1 MAKRHRKAKKIRTG
15 MTLKQKISEN
25 QKSALKGGNKEELS
39 TLRMLLAAI
48 SNKEID
54 LRKKDI
60 GLSDGEVL
68 DVLNSEVKKRKDA
81 VFEYKKAG
89 RDDLANKEEIEF
101 NILKKYL
108 PPEISEEDLI
118 RIVRDGIRE
127 AGAMS
132 VTDFPK
138 VMKAIMPTL
147 KGKASGD
154 RISETVKKE
163 LVK

>member
-1 MAKRHRKAKKIRTG
+1 
-15 MTLKQKISEN
+15 MTLKQQIFDD
-25 QKSALKGGNKEELS
+25 QKSALKESRKEELS
-39 TLRMLLAAI
+39 TLRMLSAAI

-60 GLSDGEVL
+60 GLSDSEIL
-68 DVLNSEVKKRKDA
+68 DVINSEVKKRKDA
-81 VFEYKKAG
+81 VAEYKKAG
-89 RDDLANKEEIEF
+89 REDLAQTEETEL

-108 PPEISEEDLI
+108 PPEIGDDDLM

-127 AGAMS
+127 VGATS
-132 VTDFPK
+132 VADFPK

-163 LVK
+163 LAK

>member
-1 MAKRHRKAKKIRTG
+1 
-15 MTLKQKISEN
+15 MTLKQQIAED
-25 QKSALKGGNKEELS
+25 QKLALKKGMGDELS
-39 TLRMLLAAI
+39 TLRMLTSAI

-60 GLSDGEVL
+60 GLSDSEVL
-68 DVLNSEVKKRKDA
+68 DVLNSEAKKRKDA
-81 VFEYKKAG
+81 IEEYKKAD
-89 RDDLANKEEIEF
+89 RSDLADKEEREF

-108 PPEISEEDLI
+108 PPEISDEDLI
-118 RIVRDGIRE
+118 RIIRDGIRE
-127 AGAMS
+127 VGAA
-132 VTDFPK
+132 TLADFPK

-154 RISETVKKE
+154 RISEAVKKE